1 MEHTTNTPNSSYQLN
16 RSNMA
21 GGAGLLIFALI
32 LLISIPLSMVSV
44 DAGHRGVKKR
54 FGKVVGQ
61 ALNPGLHFK
70 LPVVETV
77 QEVEVREQ
85 KLNLETSASSKD
97 LQTVQSRIVVN
108 FHPEPDR
115 VAELYEKIGLEYETR
130 ILDPAVEET
139 VKAITAQ
146 YTAEELI
153 SKRTEVRE
161 KMETMLKA
169 RVGGNAIGVTKFNIV
184 NFEFSHSFNEAIEA
198 KQTAEQK
205 ALQATNELRRVEVE
219 AQQEIETARGR
230 AESLKLEAQAE
241 ADAVLMKAEAEAKA
255 QEMLAKVVNR
265 DVINLRA
272 IEKWDGIMPRVT
284 GEVVPFLSVDNGGD
298 ASARPATQLTS
309 VEAR

>member
-1 MEHTTNTPNSSYQLN
+1 MENSNSNFQLN

-61 ALNPGLHFK
+61 ALDPGLHFK
-70 LPVVETV
+70 MPVVETV

-115 VAELYEKIGLEYETR
+115 VAELYENIGLEYETR

-284 GEVVPFLSVDNGGD
+284 GEVVPFLSVDDGGD
-298 ASARPATQLTS
+298 APARPSTQLS
-309 VEAR
+309 AKAR